1 MATTSAKS
9 RTKPPARSPANS
21 SAKSSDKSRAEAQ
34 PESPTKPPA
43 KSPTK
48 RFRVLLEKAEGTEA
62 TGFYVPFD
70 VPKVFGT
77 RARVP
82 VRGTINGFPFRS
94 SIAPMGGGRHCMVV
108 NKEVR
113 AGARATGG
121 EMISVVLERDTEPR
135 TVEPP
140 ADFLRAL
147 RANKAAREAWESLSY
162 THRKEHVRAV
172 EEAKRPETR
181 TRRIERSISMLATG
195 KKDYR

>member
-1 MATTSAKS
+1 MATTSTKS
-9 RTKPPARSPANS
+9 RTKRP
-21 SAKSSDKSRAEAQ
+21 AKSSAQSRAESQ
-34 PESPTKPPA
+34 TKPPA
-43 KSPTK
+43 KSQTK
-48 RFRVLLEKAEGTEA
+48 RFRVLLEKAEGSEA

-82 VRGTINGFPFRS
+82 VRGMINGFPFRS
-94 SIAPMGGGRHCMVV
+94 SIVPMGGGRHCMVV
-108 NKEVR
+108 NKDLR
-113 AGARATGG
+113 AGARAKGG

-147 RANKAAREAWESLSY
+147 RANKEARATWDKLSY

-181 TRRIERSISMLATG
+181 ARRIERSISMLATG